1 MKLVQKLDR
10 ISLFYLLFRL
20 IKNFRQCECV
30 AQVMVRR
37 GVDLSQV
44 SPVASR
50 LRIETGVF
58 IAKRTALSLLQTI
71 LPWIPFK

>member
-10 ISLFYLLFRL
+10 ISLFYLFFSL

-37 GVDLSQV
+37 GVDLSPV

-50 LRIETGVF
+50 QNRNRCIHCKEDCSFPVTNNSTMGS
-58 IAKRTALSLLQTI
+58 I
-71 LPWIPFK
+71 